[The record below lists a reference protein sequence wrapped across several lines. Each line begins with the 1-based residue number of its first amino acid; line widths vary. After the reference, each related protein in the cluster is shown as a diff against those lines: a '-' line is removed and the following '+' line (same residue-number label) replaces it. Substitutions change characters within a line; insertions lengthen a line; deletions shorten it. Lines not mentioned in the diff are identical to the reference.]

1 MLAVDRIAAAHERV
15 RQVKAELTSPAAGL
29 PCIQCRYFEIVCTH
43 PAAGKITV
51 SPISGKAKATY
62 PDAEKV
68 RAEDGACGPEGAL
81 FDARSVPGQ
90 IAIAVLLSRPGLWG
104 LFIAGAL
111 LIDWLTG

>member
-1 MLAVDRIAAAHERV
+1 MDRLSAARQRVSRV
-15 RQVKAELTSPAAGL
+15 RAELHSPARDF

-43 PAAGKITV
+43 PAAIGLKV
-51 SPISGKAKATY
+51 SPVSGKAKADY

-90 IAIAVLLSRPGLWG
+90 MIASVLNSSAGRWS
-104 LFIAGAL
+104 LFLGAAILLDAL
-111 LIDWLTG
+111 LR